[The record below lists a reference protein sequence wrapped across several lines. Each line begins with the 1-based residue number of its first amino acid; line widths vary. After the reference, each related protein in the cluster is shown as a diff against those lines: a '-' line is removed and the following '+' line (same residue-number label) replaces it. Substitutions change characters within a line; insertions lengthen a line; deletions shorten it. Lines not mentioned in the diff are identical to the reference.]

1 MTGLIL
7 KFGFFYGTF
16 GLSVVKDWDTDAES
30 DGVVPSVFHLL
41 AEGEV
46 ASAGMVGTDTGCQA
60 DAGQISR
67 FGDSDPQFRC
77 LYTELA
83 CLYFRAEG
91 YSGTKDIR
99 FGGEG
104 RQYIFVT
111 QCRQIDLH
119 FLFAVQFEELLQ
131 LQLIVLKCGLCG
143 HQLITVGADLG
154 FQLGIVAPGN
164 ASRIQQLFATVPLG
178 FGYLQGVFV
187 HLD

>member
-1 MTGLIL
+1 MCCAISLWLPHIAAGRCWRRATVLRWFYTMFSVRRAESVDWSDTEVWL
-7 KFGFFYGTF
+7 FYGTF

-99 FGGEG
+99 FGGRGDSTFRHPMQADRPAFPVRRPVRGVASVATYSPEVWPVRSPVDNG
-104 RQYIFVT
+104 R
-111 QCRQIDLH
+111 C
-119 FLFAVQFEELLQ
+119 
-131 LQLIVLKCGLCG
+131 
-143 HQLITVGADLG
+143 
-154 FQLGIVAPGN
+154 
-164 ASRIQQLFATVPLG
+164 
-178 FGYLQGVFV
+178 
-187 HLD
+187 

>member
-77 LYTELA
+77 LYTCLLYTSFKIAMYLDCNSSCCA
-83 CLYFRAEG
+83 CSR
-91 YSGTKDIR
+91 
-99 FGGEG
+99 
-104 RQYIFVT
+104 
-111 QCRQIDLH
+111 
-119 FLFAVQFEELLQ
+119 LFFSVRSS
-131 LQLIVLKCGLCG
+131 
-143 HQLITVGADLG
+143 TVFFIPALNCS
-154 FQLGIVAPGN
+154 LT
-164 ASRIQQLFATVPLG
+164 SS
-178 FGYLQGVFV
+178 
-187 HLD
+187 